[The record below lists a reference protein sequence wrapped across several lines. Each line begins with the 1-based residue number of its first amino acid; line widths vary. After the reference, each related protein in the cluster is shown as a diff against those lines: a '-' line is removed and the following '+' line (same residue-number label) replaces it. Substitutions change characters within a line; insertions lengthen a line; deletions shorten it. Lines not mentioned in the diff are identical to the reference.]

1 VSESSADNRSGGEP
15 AVKTQP
21 ELAPPGLSPSVLVF
35 AVCAAQVFAQLG
47 SYAYPALL
55 PDFMDRWS
63 LDNSQAGTITAAF
76 YAGYTCAVPILVT
89 LTDRIDPKRVYLFG
103 VACIV
108 ISYLSFG
115 FLADGFLGAA
125 ICRTLTGI
133 GWAGTY
139 MTGLKMLADR
149 VEGRLMTRAVS
160 WHAAGIGIAGA
171 LSYVVSD
178 GLDALIG
185 WRWTFGVLA
194 ISAATAWLSVLVL
207 VPGKAPVAAA
217 GRAAGQRLFDF
228 RPVFRNRSAMAYS
241 IAYCVHTWEMMALKG
256 WAVAFLAFVAIHTD
270 TSDAMIPP
278 TVIATVVILMG
289 VVTSL
294 AGNEISIRF
303 GRQRLVK
310 IAMAMTILLATTMGF
325 YATSSYLAAS
335 LFVLAYT
342 GFVWL
347 DSSSLTAGSAASAD
361 PSRRGATLAI
371 HSMLGYA
378 GGFVGPLAL
387 GLVLDWAGGM
397 SPEAWGYAFAHI
409 AGVVLLG
416 RIAFGLLRPRDLA
429 GDRAGRASGGVKEE

>member
-1 VSESSADNRSGGEP
+1 MHDPVPATAKLSP
-15 AVKTQP
+15 AV
-21 ELAPPGLSPSVLVF
+21 LVLV
-35 AVCAAQVFAQLG
+35 VCAAQIFAQLG
-47 SYAYPALL
+47 SYAFPALL
-55 PDFMDRWS
+55 PDFMVRWD
-63 LDNSQAGTITAAF
+63 LDNSQAGMITAAF

-108 ISYLSFG
+108 VSYLAFG
-115 FLADGFLGAA
+115 FLADGFLGAV

-171 LSYVVSD
+171 LSYMVSD
-178 GLDALIG
+178 GLDAMIG

-194 ISAATAWLSVLVL
+194 VSAALGWLAVLLV
-207 VPGKAPVAAA
+207 VPGKRPSSDRQP
-217 GRAAGQRLFDF
+217 GRAGLFDF

-241 IAYCVHTWEMMALKG
+241 IGYCVHTFEMMALKG
-256 WAVAFLAFVAIHTD
+256 WVVAFLTFVAIHTD
-270 TSDAMIPP
+270 ASDAIIPP
-278 TVIATVVILMG
+278 TVMATIVILVG
-289 VVTSL
+289 VITSL
-294 AGNEISIRF
+294 TGNEISIRL

-310 IAMAMTILLATTMGF
+310 VAMGMTILLAITMGF
-325 YATSSYLAAS
+325 YASSSYMAAS
-335 LFVLAYT
+335 FFVLAYT

-371 HSMLGYA
+371 HSMLGYG
-378 GGFVGPLAL
+378 GGFVGPLAF

-409 AGVVLLG
+409 AGVVLVG
-416 RIAFGLLRPRDLA
+416 RIIFGVLKPRDLV
-429 GDRAGRASGGVKEE
+429 GDRTNQTATKVTKE

>member
-1 VSESSADNRSGGEP
+1 MTPVEQSRNETKAQKAFSP
-15 AVKTQP
+15 AI
-21 ELAPPGLSPSVLVF
+21 LV
-35 AVCAAQVFAQLG
+35 AVVCVAQIFVQLG
-47 SYAYPALL
+47 SYAFPALL
-55 PDFMDRWS
+55 PDFIDRWA

-76 YAGYTCAVPILVT
+76 YAGYTLAVPFLVT

-103 VACIV
+103 VACI
-108 ISYLSFG
+108 ITSYLAFG
-115 FLADGFLGAA
+115 FLADGFWGAA

-149 VEGRLMTRAVS
+149 VDGRLMTRAVS

-185 WRWTFGVLA
+185 WRWAFYVLA
-194 ISAATAWLSVLVL
+194 LSATLAWMAVALVVPAKPPARAPSQATGGADR
-207 VPGKAPVAAA
+207 P
-217 GRAAGQRLFDF
+217 RLFDF

-241 IAYCVHTWEMMALKG
+241 IGYCVHTWEMMALKG
-256 WAVAFLAFVAIHTD
+256 WAVAFLTFIALR
-270 TSDAMIPP
+270 SDESDLFLPP
-278 TVIATVVILMG
+278 TAIATIVILFG
-289 VVTSL
+289 VVTSFS
-294 AGNEISIRF
+294 GNEMSIRF
-303 GRQRLVK
+303 GRQRLVR
-310 IAMAMTILLATTMGF
+310 IAMGATILLAATMGF

-335 LFVLAYT
+335 LFILAYT

-371 HSMLGYA
+371 HSMLGYG
-378 GGFVGPLAL
+378 GGFVGPLAF
-387 GLVLDWAGGM
+387 GAVLDWTGGM

-409 AGVVLLG
+409 AGVVLVG
-416 RIAFGLLRPRDLA
+416 RVLFGILRPRDVA
-429 GDRAGRASGGVKEE
+429 GDRATMSTSKG

>member
-1 VSESSADNRSGGEP
+1 MGEAGPVPDRAPLRP
-15 AVKTQP
+15 AV
-21 ELAPPGLSPSVLVF
+21 LV
-35 AVCAAQVFAQLG
+35 AVVCTAQVFAQLG
-47 SYAYPALL
+47 SYGFPALL
-55 PDFMDRWS
+55 PDFMGRWS
-63 LDNSQAGTITAAF
+63 LDNSQAGMITAAF

-149 VEGRLMTRAVS
+149 VDGRLMTRAVS

-185 WRWTFGVLA
+185 WRWTFGVLG
-194 ISAATAWLSVLVL
+194 ISAATAWLAVLFL
-207 VPGKAPVAAA
+207 VPGKPPSGA
-217 GRAAGQRLFDF
+217 GDRSDGVGLFDF
-228 RPVFRNRSAMAYS
+228 RPIFRNRSAMAYS
-241 IAYCVHTWEMMALKG
+241 IGYCVHTWEMMALKG
-256 WAVAFLAFVAIHTD
+256 WAVAFLTFVAVHTG
-270 TSDAMIPP
+270 TSDVLIPP
-278 TVIATVVILMG
+278 AVIATIVILFG
-289 VVTSL
+289 TVTSL

-303 GRQRLVK
+303 GRQRLVR
-310 IAMAMTILLATTMGF
+310 IAMAMTIVLAMTMGF
-325 YATSSYLAAS
+325 YASSSYLAAS

-347 DSSSLTAGSAASAD
+347 DSSSLTAGTAASAD
-361 PSRRGATLAI
+361 PGRRGATLAI
-371 HSMLGYA
+371 HSMLGYG

-416 RIAFGLLRPRDLA
+416 RIAFGILRPRDLA
-429 GDRAGRASGGVKEE
+429 GDRATRPADDVRKQ

>member
-1 VSESSADNRSGGEP
+1 MNDKAGGSGVVSP
-15 AVKTQP
+15 AV
-21 ELAPPGLSPSVLVF
+21 LVSV
-35 AVCAAQVFAQLG
+35 VCAAQVLAQLG

-55 PDFMDRWS
+55 PDFMERWS
-63 LDNSQAGTITAAF
+63 LDNSQAGMITATF

-103 VACIV
+103 VACITV
-108 ISYLSFG
+108 SYLCFG
-115 FLADGFLGAA
+115 FLADDFWGAA

-178 GLDALIG
+178 GLDALVG
-185 WRWTFGVLA
+185 WRWTFVILA
-194 ISAATAWLSVLVL
+194 ISSACACLIVLLL
-207 VPGKAPVAAA
+207 VPGKRPLNVVSGLGAVK
-217 GRAAGQRLFDF
+217 LFDF

-256 WAVAFLAFVAIHTD
+256 WAVAFLAFVAVTTD
-270 TSDAMIPP
+270 ARDVPVPP
-278 TVIATVVILMG
+278 TAIATIVILIG
-289 VVTSL
+289 VATSL

-310 IAMAMTILLATTMGF
+310 IAMGVTILLAATMGF
-325 YATSSYLAAS
+325 YGLSSYLVAA
-335 LFVLAYT
+335 LFVLTYT
-342 GFVWL
+342 AFVWL

-361 PSRRGATLAI
+361 PGRRGATLAI

-387 GLVLDWAGGM
+387 GVVLDWAGGM
-397 SPEAWGYAFAHI
+397 SPEAWAYAFAHI
-409 AGVVLLG
+409 AGVVLIG
-416 RIAFGLLRPRDLA
+416 RILFGLLRPRDLD
-429 GDRAGRASGGVKEE
+429 GDRPVKSAAGS

>member
-1 VSESSADNRSGGEP
+1 MRESG
-15 AVKTQP
+15 
-21 ELAPPGLSPSVLVF
+21 LAPERSPLSPSVLVIV
-35 AVCAAQVFAQLG
+35 VCTAQVFAQLG
-47 SYAYPALL
+47 SYGFPALL

-63 LDNSQAGTITAAF
+63 LDNSQAGTVTAAF

-149 VEGRLMTRAVS
+149 VDGRLMTRAVS

-185 WRWTFGVLA
+185 WRWTFGVLG
-194 ISAATAWLSVLVL
+194 ISAAIAWLAVLCL
-207 VPGKAPVAAA
+207 VPGKRPSGA
-217 GRAAGQRLFDF
+217 GARPGGARLFDF

-241 IAYCVHTWEMMALKG
+241 IGYCVHTWEMMALKG
-256 WAVAFLAFVAIHTD
+256 WAVAFLAFVAIHAS
-270 TSDAMIPP
+270 TSDVWIPP
-278 TVIATVVILMG
+278 TAIATIVILVG
-289 VVTSL
+289 TATSL

-303 GRQRLVK
+303 GRQRLVRT
-310 IAMAMTILLATTMGF
+310 AMAATILLAITMGF

-335 LFVLAYT
+335 LFILAYT
-342 GFVWL
+342 AFVWL

-371 HSMLGYA
+371 HSMLGYG

-416 RIAFGLLRPRDLA
+416 RIAFGVLRPRDLP
-429 GDRAGRASGGVKEE
+429 GDRAADPNDGVKKE

>member
-1 VSESSADNRSGGEP
+1 MA
-15 AVKTQP
+15 T
-21 ELAPPGLSPSVLVF
+21 APSQVAGKLSPAALVF
-35 AVCAAQVFAQLG
+35 VVCAAQVFAQLG
-47 SYAYPALL
+47 SYAFPALL

-63 LDNSQAGTITAAF
+63 LGNSQAGMITAAF
-76 YAGYTCAVPILVT
+76 YAGYACAVPILVT
-89 LTDRIDPKRVYLFG
+89 LTDRFDPKWVYLFG

-185 WRWTFGVLA
+185 WRWTFGLLA
-194 ISAATAWLSVLVL
+194 ISASVAWLVVLLL
-207 VPGKAPVAAA
+207 VPGKPPSGA
-217 GRAAGQRLFDF
+217 GSRADGGRLFDF

-241 IAYCVHTWEMMALKG
+241 IGYCVHTWEMMALKG
-256 WAVAFLAFVAIHTD
+256 WTVAFLTFVAIHTG
-270 TSDAMIPP
+270 TSDAIIPP
-278 TVIATVVILMG
+278 TVIATIVILMG
-289 VVTSL
+289 VITSL

-310 IAMAMTILLATTMGF
+310 VAMAMTILLATTMGF
-325 YATSSYLAAS
+325 YATSSYMAAS

-371 HSMLGYA
+371 HSMLGYS

-416 RIAFGLLRPRDLA
+416 RIAFGILRPRDLV
-429 GDRAGRASGGVKEE
+429 GDRHARTATDVRKD

>member
-1 VSESSADNRSGGEP
+1 M
-15 AVKTQP
+15 P
-21 ELAPPGLSPSVLVF
+21 ETGPTRPGALATLSPAALVSV
-35 AVCAAQVFAQLG
+35 VCAAQICAQLG
-47 SYAYPALL
+47 AYTFPALL

-63 LDNSQAGTITAAF
+63 LDNSQAGTITATY

-103 VACIV
+103 VACTV
-108 ISYLSFG
+108 ISHLAFG
-115 FLADGFLGAA
+115 FLADGFVGAA

-149 VEGRLMTRAVS
+149 VEPRLMTRAVS

-178 GLDALIG
+178 GLDAVIG
-185 WRWTFGVLA
+185 WRWTFGALA
-194 ISAATAWLSVLVL
+194 ILAAVAWLAVLLL
-207 VPGKAPVAAA
+207 VPGKPPAGAG
-217 GRAAGQRLFDF
+217 GRADGVRLFDF

-241 IAYCVHTWEMMALKG
+241 IGYCVHTWEMMALKG
-256 WAVAFLAFVAIHTD
+256 WGVAFLTFVAIHTG
-270 TSDAMIPP
+270 TSDAPVPP
-278 TVIATVVILMG
+278 TVIATLVILTG
-289 VVTSL
+289 VITSF

-310 IAMAMTILLATTMGF
+310 VAMAMTIVLASTMGL
-325 YATSSYLAAS
+325 YGTSSYLAAS

-371 HSMLGYA
+371 HSMLGYS

-387 GLVLDWAGGM
+387 GLVLDWSGGM

-416 RIAFGLLRPRDLA
+416 RIAFGILRPRDLD
-429 GDRAGRASGGVKEE
+429 GDRAARPVTGVIKD